1 MSTKTDFMGRDTY
14 TWWVGEVE
22 DNEDPSEL
30 GRVKV
35 RILGWYTGVQGE
47 KAFLKEVPT
56 EILPWATVLLPCD
69 KPQTKSAG
77 TTTELQP
84 GAWVLGFFLD
94 GEEAQLPCVLG
105 SFRGFQQQQSDA
117 DTTIAD
123 PTIAEKKKTNTPGQK
138 SLTGEQQKDGHPY
151 PKVQTTT
158 PSNTDGNVEEA
169 RGVISTAEQTVP
181 GNVVT
186 NPIKPPVNANGIA
199 DGVAGPAGKGFET
212 DLTRMLTELGEMAAS
227 MGSGPGGFVS
237 VITGNKMAGDK
248 VREHL
253 GKVMNFLSSGISG
266 ILAPLKEMLAKL
278 IAEVVGMVVK
288 IISQFVPIVV
298 INTIMSFLTQIF
310 DIFCAKTPMWLGL
323 VKGALSDTA
332 TTEIYT

>member
-105 SFRGFQQQQSDA
+105 SFRGFQQQTADA

-123 PTIAEKKKTNTPGQK
+123 PTIAEKKKTNPPGQK

-158 PSNTDGNVEEA
+158 PSNTSNNVEEA

-212 DLTRMLTELGEMAAS
+212 DLTRMLTELVRWQHLWAQ
-227 MGSGPGGFVS
+227 VQVDLS
-237 VITGNKMAGDK
+237 V
-248 VREHL
+248 L
-253 GKVMNFLSSGISG
+253 L
-266 ILAPLKEMLAKL
+266 L
-278 IAEVVGMVVK
+278 
-288 IISQFVPIVV
+288 V
-298 INTIMSFLTQIF
+298 IRWQETR
-310 DIFCAKTPMWLGL
+310 
-323 VKGALSDTA
+323 
-332 TTEIYT
+332 